1 MRLRRRINL
10 SVAETAER
18 VCLLGQTDCGGA
30 ARLPALALHSLM
42 RILVREAARYSG
54 CALLPLRFQEAAGRS
69 AGLIGD
75 IHISDPAGI
84 LLEGYAVLPNIP
96 IADGLLQDFHEK
108 LSGTAALRYYLLT
121 ADRQEDY
128 AEFNPYIDRIARFPG
143 CQLAIDSFDRTF
155 RHYLQLIKNPAE
167 FVDAYA
173 SRLETDPAISPRLKP
188 AWDEIIAG

>member
-18 VCLLGQTDCGGA
+18 VSQLGQTDYGGA

-42 RILVREAARYSG
+42 GIMVREAARYSG
-54 CALLPLRFQEAAGRS
+54 CALLPLRFQGAAGRS
-69 AGLIGD
+69 AALVGY
-75 IHISDPAGI
+75 IHILDPAGM

-96 IADGLLQDFHEK
+96 IADGLLQDCHEK
-108 LSGTAALRYYLLT
+108 LQGMAALRYYLLT
-121 ADRQEDY
+121 TGQREDY
-128 AEFNPYIDRIARFPG
+128 AEFNPYIDEIARFPG
-143 CQLAIDSFDRTF
+143 CQLAVDSFDRTL

-173 SRLETDPAISPRLKP
+173 SRLETDPAISPQLKP
-188 AWDEIIAG
+188 AWDEIIAA